1 MSYDIRFGV
10 KVAGADDLFVEI
22 GRPTFDSPT
31 YNLGTMFRKCTGW
44 DYNQGE
50 WYNVAEVLPLIQQ
63 GIHELKFNPKEYR
76 QYNPKNGW
84 GDIGSALEALQS
96 MEDAI
101 RNLTVSDGWT
111 EVVPPECLYVK
122 W

>member
-22 GRPTFDSPT
+22 GRPPYDSPT

-44 DYNQGE
+44 DFSQGK
-50 WYNVAEVLPLIQQ
+50 WYNVAEVLPLIQH
-63 GIHELKFNPKEYR
+63 GINELKFNPGEYR
-76 QYNPKNGW
+76 QYNAPNGW
-84 GDIGSALEALQS
+84 GTVESALEALQS
-96 MEDAI
+96 LEDGI
-101 RNLTVSDGWT
+101 RRMTVSDGWT
-111 EVVPPECLYVK
+111 EVIPPEFLYVK